1 MSIADTPFRRERI
14 STPTVAALSYRVAMV
29 SGAVGISLILAGYAR
44 LKYLRSHPTSPGLS
58 AATTE
63 RLLLIVFCG
72 AILNIAVGFLVL

>member
-1 MSIADTPFRRERI
+1 MRAETLSVYLCPFYVLTP
-14 STPTVAALSYRVAMV
+14 YRVAMV